1 MTDARE
7 LWLEDWILCFTQ
19 QIWFTFEFIKS
30 KWPALETKQSKKLYF
45 LHTLFIAI
53 FETQEIFLMA
63 DIELCLISPGEFL
76 YLNMGVVRKM
86 WYIAIILDLENV
98 YILCT
103 FETMP
108 HDLLSVLECEAM
120 Y

>member
-1 MTDARE
+1 
-7 LWLEDWILCFTQ
+7 
-19 QIWFTFEFIKS
+19 
-30 KWPALETKQSKKLYF
+30 
-45 LHTLFIAI
+45 
-53 FETQEIFLMA
+53 
-63 DIELCLISPGEFL
+63 
-76 YLNMGVVRKM
+76 M

-108 HDLLSVLECEAM
+108 HYLLSVLECEAM

>member
-1 MTDARE
+1 MFYQTN
-7 LWLEDWILCFTQ
+7 LIYFWINKKQ
-19 QIWFTFEFIKS
+19 
-30 KWPALETKQSKKLYF
+30 WPALETKQSKKLYF
-45 LHTLFIAI
+45 LHTLFITI
-53 FETQEIFLMA
+53 FETQEIFLTA

-86 WYIAIILDLENV
+86 WYIAIILDLENM

-108 HDLLSVLECEAM
+108 HCLLSVLECEAV